1 MGLHGI
7 THQILSLCSNDFW
20 HKEHMNINCCLN
32 HNELKSSYKIWNVKN
47 LLHYME
53 VTYYNKFMEY
63 KKIIH
68 YLYLNSTGVRKI
80 FTKYGI

>member
-1 MGLHGI
+1 
-7 THQILSLCSNDFW
+7 
-20 HKEHMNINCCLN
+20 MNINCCLN

-47 LLHYME
+47 FLHNME
-53 VTYYNKFMEY
+53 VTYYIKFMEY

-68 YLYLNSTGVRKI
+68 CLYLNSTGTRKI